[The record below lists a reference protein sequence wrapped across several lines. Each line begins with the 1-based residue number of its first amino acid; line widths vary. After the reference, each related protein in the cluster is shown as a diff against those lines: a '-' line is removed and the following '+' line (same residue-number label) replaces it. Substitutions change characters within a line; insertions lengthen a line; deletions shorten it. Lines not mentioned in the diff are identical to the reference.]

1 MSDLSVVTAET
12 GQGAGMVALL
22 AATIAGVPAADVA
35 DDLTR
40 ILVQLEEGAETE
52 QATIGGREVTTIAPG
67 GPRTAPLHV
76 LASGEVLWLVAAEGD
91 VLESVVAGL
100 P

>member
-1 MSDLSVVTAET
+1 
-12 GQGAGMVALL
+12 MVGLL
-22 AATIAGVPAADVA
+22 AATIAGVPAADVS

-40 ILVQLEEGAETE
+40 ILLQLEEGAETE
-52 QATIGGREVTTIAPG
+52 QATIGGREVTTVAPG
-67 GPRTAPLHV
+67 GPRTAPLHILV
-76 LASGEVLWLVAAEGD
+76 SGDVIWFVAAEGD